1 MDEIELRIMKAEKL
15 LQDAKREFEMGLYG
29 RCCSTSYYAMFHAAK
44 AMVLSLG
51 KDSRTHR
58 GIIYLVWEN
67 REKLKLSENDC
78 SKLSRSFD
86 LREESDYGIFKEISK
101 DLAEDILEDAED
113 FIHKAKNVIAELRK
127 RMD

>member
-1 MDEIELRIMKAEKL
+1 
-15 LQDAKREFEMGLYG
+15 
-29 RCCSTSYYAMFHAAK
+29 MFHAAK

-78 SKLSRSFD
+78 SKLSRAFD
-86 LREESDYGIFKEISK
+86 LREESDYGIFKEIPK
-101 DLAEDILEDAED
+101 DLAENILKDAED
-113 FIHKAKNVIAELRK
+113 FIHKAKVL
-127 RMD
+127 